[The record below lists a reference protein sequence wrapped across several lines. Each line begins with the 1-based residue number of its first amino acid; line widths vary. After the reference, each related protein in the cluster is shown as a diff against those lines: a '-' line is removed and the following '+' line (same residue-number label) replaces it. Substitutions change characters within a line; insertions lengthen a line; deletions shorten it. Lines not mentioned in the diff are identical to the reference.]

1 MDAEEILEDA
11 DIIEVLEKLNI
22 TIGPKNKCLCPYH
35 VGYGK
40 SPTPEHDFGSCGII
54 EKNNWKGI
62 HCFVCG
68 KSWNLVQ
75 LVMDKLNC
83 GYIDALK
90 FINGKNVNIKFRTEK
105 KEIGHGRAFAG
116 TSETEGS
123 EIVEYRPIKD
133 YRFSNLK
140 SFTENKTSGN
150 GRIPEMVVFSDE
162 GISFNALPQNVK
174 DYFNSILI
182 DELEKL
188 TTVDVNNKKEFMIR
202 REHLKQLNKIKK
214 ELH

>member
-1 MDAEEILEDA
+1 M
-11 DIIEVLEKLNI
+11 
-22 TIGPKNKCLCPYH
+22 
-35 VGYGK
+35 
-40 SPTPEHDFGSCGII
+40 
-54 EKNNWKGI
+54 
-62 HCFVCG
+62 
-68 KSWNLVQ
+68 
-75 LVMDKLNC
+75 
-83 GYIDALK
+83 
-90 FINGKNVNIKFRTEK
+90 
-105 KEIGHGRAFAG
+105 
-116 TSETEGS
+116 
-123 EIVEYRPIKD
+123 KD

-140 SFTENKTSGN
+140 SFTGNKTSGN

-202 REHLKQLNKIKK
+202 REHLKQLNEVKK